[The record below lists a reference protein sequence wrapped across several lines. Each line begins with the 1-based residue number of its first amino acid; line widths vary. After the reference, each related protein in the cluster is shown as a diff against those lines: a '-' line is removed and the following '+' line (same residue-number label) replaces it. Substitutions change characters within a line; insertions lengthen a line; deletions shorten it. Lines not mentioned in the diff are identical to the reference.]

1 MKQFENKNYY
11 EILEVNEQATQQEI
25 KKAYFK
31 LAKKYHPD
39 VNKSNDA
46 EENFKK
52 ILEAY
57 QVLYDN
63 DSRKKYDNSLK
74 NQNNNF
80 ANYTEF
86 NNNFFDPT
94 ILDTFFNKKF
104 SLNEF
109 EEFLKKYSEQ
119 QINILYEYFWITFW
133 SGSLKTSQMLTFKN
147 ASIMFDVFAKF
158 LKVNTNSINNLN
170 FFADQYEDF
179 VNNITN
185 EIKNYE
191 TKKRMKIKL
200 FNFMSNIINDNNIF
214 DQPLVWILAL
224 VKYDATYKL
233 LVYFEQIFENVKN
246 IKNSNNALQK
256 IKSKKAIE
264 IIAASFGII
273 LIVIIFIIFFI

>member
-39 VNKSNDA
+39 VNKSHDA